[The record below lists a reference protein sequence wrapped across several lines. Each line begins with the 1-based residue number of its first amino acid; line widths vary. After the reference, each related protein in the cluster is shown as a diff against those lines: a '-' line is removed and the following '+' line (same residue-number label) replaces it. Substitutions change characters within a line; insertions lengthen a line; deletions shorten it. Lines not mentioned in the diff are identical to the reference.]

1 MFSVSLTT
9 KMTASYQIKLPQFEG
24 PFDLLLFFIQRDELD
39 IYDIPISKITKDF
52 LDYIKLME
60 SINVDLASEFIFVA
74 ATLMRIKSRLLLPRK
89 EVDEEGNEID
99 PREELV
105 QRLLE
110 YKKYKSV
117 LDEMR
122 DFEEDRSQKFPR
134 GNVVDELKGIAMKA
148 LVDVELE
155 SLTLFKLLRSFEST
169 INNFEERSKK
179 TVHKVYR
186 YPFTVRSVKELLLN
200 ELKIGEQTTFKSIF
214 SDCQNRVHAIVTFLA
229 VLELANLEHIQITVG
244 EGVNNFWVTKLDD
257 VDTSNLGASD
267 FDKEENNL
275 PTEEFD
281 KD

>member
-1 MFSVSLTT
+1 
-9 KMTASYQIKLPQFEG
+9 MTASYQIKLPQFEG

>member
-1 MFSVSLTT
+1 MFSVSLGT

-39 IYDIPISKITKDF
+39 IYDIPISKIAKDF
-52 LDYIKLME
+52 LDYIQMME
-60 SINVDLASEFIFVA
+60 SLNIDLASEFIFVA

-117 LDEMR
+117 LEEMR
-122 DFEEDRSQKFPR
+122 DFEESRSKKFPR
-134 GNVVDELKGIAMKA
+134 GNVIDELKGIATKA

-155 SLTLFKLLRSFEST
+155 SLTLFKLLKTFESSLVK
-169 INNFEERSKK
+169 FEERNKK

-186 YPFTVRSVKELLLN
+186 YPFTVRSEKAEILN
-200 ELKIGEQTTFKSIF
+200 DLKIGKQTKFTTIF
-214 SDCQNRVHAIVTFLA
+214 SKCKNRVHAIVVFLA
-229 VLELANLEHIQITVG
+229 VLELANLEQIQITIG
-244 EGVNNFWVTKLDD
+244 EGINNFWVTKFKEID
-257 VDTSNLGASD
+257 SNQLESS
-267 FDKEENNL
+267 
-275 PTEEFD
+275 EFD
-281 KD
+281 SDESIENTDEK